1 MKRSYQD
8 ELQAQYEV
16 LDKYD
21 FIPYL
26 DLYDDINDLMF
37 NFEYECDVTILPAE
51 FQNCVFNFI
60 TTEEFV
66 EYLSKRYLDYNFYEV
81 TTYKIEK
88 KEE

>member
-66 EYLSKRYLDYNFYEV
+66 EYLSKRYPEYDFYEV
-81 TTYKIEK
+81 VTYKIEK